1 MKHGTVRK
9 KAAEIDSLQAYF
21 QFSWKYCKNF
31 YIIWFV
37 NLFVTPKL
45 HFANPNGDAAHS
57 LRSPVLANC
66 WFGRC
71 AFSVCQKW

>member
-37 NLFVTPKL
+37 NLFVTPKIT
-45 HFANPNGDAAHS
+45 FCEPK
-57 LRSPVLANC
+57 
-66 WFGRC
+66 WGRGP
-71 AFSVCQKW
+71 